1 MHSHVGDR
9 QQVEQ
14 IKQALANPRRLAE
27 LLGLTD
33 GLKPQARGVSVRC
46 PLHAENNPSCSITV
60 GDDGGIRVRCFA
72 GCDFGGEKGGGDELH
87 LVAAVN
93 GLSIKTDFPE
103 VLRRA
108 AALAGVDLGAAP
120 APRPAP
126 RPPLAAVPKAAPD
139 LGMYWERLA
148 ALDVEGW
155 EYLKS
160 RGLSDA
166 AALFRTLP
174 SGGLLVPGELLG
186 REKGSQVPWAAQ
198 CRIAMALR
206 DAAGRVVGI
215 QARTMGAAG
224 SGDFRVIG
232 QSTAGLFGDPAAV
245 EKAQNVVI
253 CEGMT
258 DTAAAT
264 IGFARA
270 QSTAVVGIAGVENA
284 SALWQLSWK
293 GKRVFHALDADPAG
307 TQAAAAC
314 AKIEAQIV
322 DRVTKGGGRPIR
334 LRPEGA
340 KDLAAMHAAGVDLY
354 AFAKAKRDE
363 AAGFGRYHQR
373 MQGNRARRL
382 AIAPRLI
389 RLGVSFI
396 DAAFGGA
403 RPTDRILVGA
413 KQGAGKTEIATIFAT
428 SVARRREKEP
438 PKRVHFFGLEA
449 DEGEIEERIKWRLIS
464 GMAWDSIAPH
474 QRQRMSFTAWGNGEI
489 DDLTGPWE
497 EACDRLLTERYPSLH
512 TYYRKGKNGF
522 THADMTRIAADLR
535 GETDLIILDHL
546 HFIDIADE
554 NENRGMKRLLQ
565 AIDAACEEAGA
576 PLVLLAH
583 LKKLERKN
591 APLVP
596 QLDDFRGT
604 SDIGGI
610 MKRAITI
617 APAIDQQP
625 PEPHLLPTYMR
636 SGKNRPD
643 GSRAR
648 YVGLCHFDVRSNS
661 YSDGYTIGRLVKNE
675 TKFEACTAKEIP
687 PWALGTANPPPLLR
701 DVIATG
707 ARRAGHGDD
716 DDR

>member
-1 MHSHVGDR
+1 MYSHANDR
-9 QQVEQ
+9 QQVAE
-14 IKQALANPRRLAE
+14 IKRALSDPRRLVE
-27 LLGLTD
+27 LLELTE
-33 GLKPQARGVSVRC
+33 GMKTQARGVSVRC
-46 PLHAENNPSCSITV
+46 PLHAENNPSCSVTS
-60 GDDGGIRVRCFA
+60 GEDGGVRVRCFA
-72 GCDFGGEKGGGDELH
+72 GCDFGGPNGGGDELN
-87 LVAAVN
+87 LVAAVS

-108 AALAGVDLGAAP
+108 AALAGVDMGAAP
-120 APRPAP
+120 APRPVA
-126 RPPLAAVPKAAPD
+126 RPPLAAVPKAVVD
-139 LGMYWERLA
+139 LGAYWERLP
-148 ALDVEGW
+148 ALDADGW
-155 EYLKS
+155 EYLKG
-160 RGLSDA
+160 RGLSGA
-166 AALFRTLP
+166 AALFRSMP
-174 SGGLLVPGELLG
+174 EGGLHVPGELLG
-186 REKGSQVPWAAQ
+186 KDKGTQVPWAAH
-198 CRIAMALR
+198 CRLAMALR
-206 DAAGRVVGI
+206 DASGRVVGI

-245 EKAQNVVI
+245 DKAQNVVI

-264 IGFARA
+264 IGFAAA

-284 SALWQLSWK
+284 AALWQLPWK

-314 AKIEAQIV
+314 AKVEAQIA
-322 DRVTKGGGRPIR
+322 DQVTRGGGRPLR

-340 KDLAAMHAAGVDLY
+340 KDLAGMHAAGVDLY

-363 AAGFGRYHQR
+363 ANGLGRYAQR
-373 MQGNRARRL
+373 MAGNRERRL
-382 AIAPRLI
+382 AIAPRLL
-389 RLGVSFI
+389 RLGVPFI

-403 RPTDRILVGA
+403 RPTDRILFGA
-413 KQGAGKTEIATIFAT
+413 KQGAGKTEIATIIAT
-428 SVARRREKEP
+428 SVARRRDKDP
-438 PKRVHFFGLEA
+438 PKRVHFFALEA
-449 DEGEIEERIKWRLIS
+449 DDGEIEERIKWRLIS
-464 GMAWDSIAPH
+464 SMAWNSIAPH
-474 QRQRMSFTAWGNGEI
+474 ARQRLNFTAWGNGEI

-497 EACDRLLTERYPSLH
+497 EACDRMLTEWFPALH

-522 THADMTRIAADLR
+522 THADMTRIASDLR
-535 GETDLIILDHL
+535 GETDLILLDHL
-546 HFIDIADE
+546 HFIDISDD

-565 AIDAACEEAGA
+565 AIDAACDEAGA

-583 LKKLERKN
+583 LKKLERKG

-610 MKRAITI
+610 MKRAVTI

-636 SGKNRPD
+636 IVKNRPD
-643 GSRAR
+643 GSRSR

-687 PWALGTANPPPLLR
+687 PWAIGTANPPPLLCE
-701 DVIATG
+701 T
-707 ARRAGHGDD
+707 RAGGNYGDD
-716 DDR
+716 DER

>member
-1 MHSHVGDR
+1 MHSHPHDR

-14 IKQALANPRRLAE
+14 IKRALSDPRRLAE
-27 LLGLTD
+27 FLGLTE
-33 GLKPQARGVSVRC
+33 GMKPQARGVSVRC
-46 PLHAENNPSCSITV
+46 PLHAENNPSCSITA
-60 GDDGGIRVRCFA
+60 GEDGGVRVRCFA
-72 GCDFGGEKGGGDELH
+72 GCDFGGPNGGGDELN

-108 AALAGVDLGAAP
+108 ALLAGVDLGAAP
-120 APRPAP
+120 APRPVA
-126 RPPLAAVPKAAPD
+126 RPPLAAVPRAAAD
-139 LGMYWERLA
+139 LGVYWDRLA
-148 ALDVEGW
+148 ALDADGW

-160 RGLSDA
+160 RGLEGA
-166 AALFRTLP
+166 AALFRTMP
-174 SGGLLVPGELLG
+174 TGGLLIPGELIG
-186 REKGSQVPWAAQ
+186 HEKGTQVPFAAR
-198 CRIAMALR
+198 CKIAMALR
-206 DAAGRVVGI
+206 DAQGRVVGI
-215 QARTMGAAG
+215 QARTLGAAG
-224 SGDFRVIG
+224 SGEFRIAG
-232 QSTAGLFGDPAAV
+232 SSTAGVFGDPAAV

-264 IGFARA
+264 IGFAAA

-284 SALWQLSWK
+284 ASLWQLSWK
-293 GKRVFHALDADPAG
+293 GKRVFHALDADAPG
-307 TQAAAAC
+307 TQAATAC

-322 DRVTKGGGRPIR
+322 EHVTKGGGRPIR

-354 AFAKAKRDE
+354 AFAKLKLEQAM
-363 AAGFGRYHQR
+363 GFGRYQQR
-373 MQGNRARRL
+373 MEGNRARRL
-382 AIAPRLI
+382 AIAPRLL
-389 RLGVSFI
+389 RLGVPLI

-403 RPTDRILVGA
+403 RPTDRILFGA
-413 KQGAGKTEIATIFAT
+413 KQGAGKTEIATIVAT
-428 SVARRREKEP
+428 SVARRRDKEM
-438 PKRVHFFGLEA
+438 PKRVHFFALEA

-464 GMAWDSIAPH
+464 GMAWDSIEPH
-474 QRQRMSFTAWGNGEI
+474 QRQRLNFTAWGNGLI

-497 EACDRLLTERYPSLH
+497 EACDRLLTERYPALH

-522 THADMTRIAADLR
+522 TPADMTRIASDLR

-583 LKKLERKN
+583 LKKLDRKG

-610 MKRAITI
+610 MKRAVTI
-617 APAIDQQP
+617 APALDQQQ

-636 SGKNRPD
+636 IVKNRPD
-643 GSRAR
+643 GSRSR

-687 PWALGTANPPPLLR
+687 PWAIGTANPPPLLR
-701 DVIATG
+701 DVIA
-707 ARRAGHGDD
+707 AGGRNDGDD